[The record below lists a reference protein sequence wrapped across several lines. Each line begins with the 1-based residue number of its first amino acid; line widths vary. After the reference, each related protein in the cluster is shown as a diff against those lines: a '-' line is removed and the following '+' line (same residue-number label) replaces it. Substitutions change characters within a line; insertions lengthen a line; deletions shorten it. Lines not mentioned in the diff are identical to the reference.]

1 MKILFLSNLYPPN
14 VVGGYERLCFEI
26 ANGLSSHGWQIFV
39 LTSDFGKQV
48 QDFSGQTVER
58 TLKLL
63 ANEKDIYQPATY
75 SPEQRA
81 KISKNNIEIL
91 KQTAQQVQP
100 DVIFV
105 WNLYFFDSLFL
116 DVLKQLNRPIV
127 YLITDNWLIALL
139 NPPYIQEFFAN
150 TIKKNS
156 LGKLL
161 YRKVRRWFYDFRK
174 PRFYLSGHAIFA
186 SCFMRELY
194 NDARFSFT
202 SSSVI
207 YHGVRLVDNPNHS
220 FLDRTKLVN
229 FNELNLLIAGRIVE
243 LKGVHT
249 AIDALP
255 LIKQALP
262 EIKVRLTILG
272 DDRDQEYLE
281 RINNQINHISDIDQV
296 EVIFS
301 KPVPEKELINL
312 FQHHDIFLFPSL
324 YEPFSLTLIHALG
337 AGIPT
342 VASDSGGNPEIV
354 HHLKTGLVFPKGNEK
369 KLAESVVQLARNSD
383 LRITISKNARCI
395 ARDYNFERMLGDI
408 EGLLKNLA

>member
-26 ANGLSSHGWQIFV
+26 ASGLSSRGWQIFV

-48 QDFSGQTVER
+48 QDFPGQIVER

-91 KQTAQQVQP
+91 QQTVQQVQP
-100 DVIFV
+100 DVIFA

-116 DVLKQLNRPIV
+116 DALKQLNCPIV
-127 YLITDNWLIALL
+127 YLITDNWLIAML
-139 NPPYIQEFFAN
+139 NSPYIQEFFAN
-150 TIKKNS
+150 TIIKKS

-161 YRKVRRWFYDFRK
+161 YRKVRRWFYDFGK
-174 PRFYLSGHAIFA
+174 PRFYLPGHAIFA

-194 NDARFSFT
+194 RDARFSFT

-207 YHGVRLVDNPNHS
+207 YHGIRLIDNPNNS

-229 FNELNLLIAGRIVE
+229 FGELNLLIAGRIVE

-255 LIKQALP
+255 LIKQAFP
-262 EIKVRLTILG
+262 EIKVCLTILG

-281 RINNQINHISDIDQV
+281 RINNQINHISELDQV
-296 EVIFS
+296 EVVFS

-312 FQHHDIFLFPSL
+312 FHQYDIFLFPSL

-342 VASDSGGNPEIV
+342 IASDAGGNPEIV
-354 HHLKTGLVFPKGNEK
+354 KHLSTGLLFPKGNER
-369 KLAESVVQLARNSD
+369 KLADAIIYLANNNE
-383 LRITISKNARCI
+383 LRALLSEKSRSITPYYS
-395 ARDYNFERMLGDI
+395 FERMLKEI
-408 EGLLKNLA
+408 EQLLENI